1 MDPHQHLTL
10 VLLGHPHPGRSNR
23 ERPTQAS
30 VPPMQL
36 PPSPL
41 TPRCPPVPAPPQSSL
56 SLRESFPLSRA
67 IGSLCHYH
75 YRCCGWVKTSQYRYR
90 DLVRTSQYRYRGL
103 VKTGQCCY
111 RLCSTVVSLPN
122 WTPVRKCWSL
132 LEFGLQYGQSPDFV
146 RIRCIRE

>member
-1 MDPHQHLTL
+1 MVPHQHLTL

-67 IGSLCHYH
+67 IGPLCHYRGLVKTSQCH
-75 YRCCGWVKTSQYRYR
+75 YRGLVKTSQYRYR
-90 DLVRTSQYRYRGL
+90 DLVKDQPILL
-103 VKTGQCCY
+103 V
-111 RLCSTVVSLPN
+111 
-122 WTPVRKCWSL
+122 L
-132 LEFGLQYGQSPDFV
+132 LWLANAVTDSAV
-146 RIRCIRE
+146 L